1 MNSHIPGFLK
11 IHNNMEDRFIV
22 VFKKTRF
29 AGDTRERSEKTA
41 TTPKLN
47 KRQAVASALKFY
59 VKNRFVKLVVLY
71 D

>member
-1 MNSHIPGFLK
+1 
-11 IHNNMEDRFIV
+11 MEDRFIV

-59 VKNRFVKLVVLY
+59 VKNSKM
-71 D
+71 